1 MAIALL
7 RYQVYQTQGVRITE
21 EIDFARTDLK
31 LFQQWTLKNKKG
43 INTSK
48 ATEQ

>member
-1 MAIALL
+1 MAFL
-7 RYQVYQTQGVRITE
+7 RYQIYQTQGVRITE

-31 LFQQWTLKNKKG
+31 LFDQLTLKNKKG

>member
-1 MAIALL
+1 MAFL
-7 RYQVYQTQGVRITE
+7 RYQIYQTHGVRITE

-31 LFQQWTLKNKKG
+31 LFDQLTLKNKKR

-48 ATEQ
+48 ASEQ